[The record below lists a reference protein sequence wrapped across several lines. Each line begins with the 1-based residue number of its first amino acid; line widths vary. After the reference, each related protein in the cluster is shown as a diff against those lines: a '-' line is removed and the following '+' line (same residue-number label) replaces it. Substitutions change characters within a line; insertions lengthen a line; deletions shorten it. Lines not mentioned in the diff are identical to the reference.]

1 MNHKR
6 VLIISDCHFP
16 FAHKDWYGFLSK
28 LKKKYKPTTIIH
40 IVDKADMHSINVS
53 HVIDPDL
60 PSPKDEYELAKGT
73 TFDEKEKVTIRSYS
87 YEGKTTTQLK
97 NEFESL
103 RIDTTMSLKLRQ
115 FLEYQIEKIS
125 VQVANEAI
133 QRAACIHQKNEH
145 IKATKLKQQ
154 NPPTLYQLSKLH
166 SESDT
171 VRSTSSSKYNEEIYN
186 YGQNNN
192 NDSMYNTK
200 K

>member
-1 MNHKR
+1 MGAGASAANGA
-6 VLIISDCHFP
+6 I
-16 FAHKDWYGFLSK
+16 
-28 LKKKYKPTTIIH
+28 
-40 IVDKADMHSINVS
+40 
-53 HVIDPDL
+53 
-60 PSPKDEYELAKGT
+60 DEYELAKGT

-103 RIDTTMSLKLRQ
+103 RIDTTMSQKLRQ

-166 SESDT
+166 SESDS

-192 NDSMYNTK
+192 NDSMHNTK